1 MDKQNFDLYIDGK
14 KLETIQEKIESLHK
28 KQEGLKYDNGK
39 PRIFEM
45 VEDFKEPLIEVSK
58 VWAFGADKYEKH
70 NWAYVDNAIDRYS
83 NALLRH
89 MLEGETTDDE
99 SGLLHASHVAWNAIA
114 RLYFIIQKQ
123 KEQGGA
129 DD

>member
-1 MDKQNFDLYIDGK
+1 MDNKEGK
-14 KLETIQEKIESLHK
+14 K
-28 KQEGLKYDNGK
+28 YDTGK
-39 PRIFEM
+39 PRIYEM
-45 VEDFKEPLIEVSK
+45 IEDFKEPLIEVAK
-58 VWAFGADKYEKH
+58 VWAFGANKYEKH

-89 MLEGETTDDE
+89 MLEGDAKDDE

-123 KEQGGA
+123 KEKRECET
-129 DD
+129 

>member
-28 KQEGLKYDNGK
+28 KQQGLKYDNGK

-99 SGLLHASHVAWNAIA
+99 SGLLHASHVAWNAIV

>member
-1 MDKQNFDLYIDGK
+1 M
-14 KLETIQEKIESLHK
+14 E
-28 KQEGLKYDNGK
+28 KQEGSKYDTGK

-58 VWAFGADKYEKH
+58 VWAFGANKYQKH

-89 MLEGETTDDE
+89 MLEGETKDE
-99 SGLLHASHVAWNAIA
+99 ESELLHASHVAWNALA

-123 KEQGGA
+123 KQKDGEKCIE
-129 DD
+129 